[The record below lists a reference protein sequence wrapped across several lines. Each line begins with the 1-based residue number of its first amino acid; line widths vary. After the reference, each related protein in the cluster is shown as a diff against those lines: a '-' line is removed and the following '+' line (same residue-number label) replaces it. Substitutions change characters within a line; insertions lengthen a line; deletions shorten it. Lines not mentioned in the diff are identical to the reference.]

1 MTNCSNCGSVLKEG
15 AKFCTNCGYKIEQLD
30 TTQPPRGR
38 VITTPQRKGKI
49 IMKGGGMTTL
59 YKVIAYFVGV
69 FIFDLFISWAICA
82 GLEGDIACFWG
93 FTGALYVPL
102 LIFTP
107 LLVAI
112 AQSY

>member
-1 MTNCSNCGSVLKEG
+1 LTNCSNCGFVLKEG
-15 AKFCTNCGYKIEQLD
+15 VKFCTNCG
-30 TTQPPRGR
+30 QPVGQMETSLPPTF
-38 VITTPQRKGKI
+38 VSTPEKKGKI
-49 IMKGGGMTTL
+49 IIKGSGMFTL

-82 GLEGDIACFWG
+82 GLKGDIAAYW
-93 FTGALYVPL
+93 TLVGALYVPL

-112 AQSY
+112 GSSY

>member
-1 MTNCSNCGSVLKEG
+1 MTNCSNCGFVLKEG
-15 AKFCTNCGYKIEQLD
+15 AKFCTNCG
-30 TTQPPRGR
+30 QPVGQVATSLPPTF
-38 VITTPQRKGKI
+38 VSTPEKKGKI
-49 IMKGGGMTTL
+49 IIKGSGMFTL

-82 GLEGDIACFWG
+82 GLKGNIACFWS
-93 FTGALYVPL
+93 FVGALYVPL

-112 AQSY
+112 GSSY

>member
-1 MTNCSNCGSVLKEG
+1 MKEG
-15 AKFCTNCGYKIEQLD
+15 AKFCTNCGAPVGQLS
-30 TTQPPRGR
+30 TTQPPPT
-38 VITTPQRKGKI
+38 VTIPEKKGKI
-49 IMKGGGMTTL
+49 ILKGGGMTTL

-82 GLEGDIACFWG
+82 GLKGDIACFWG